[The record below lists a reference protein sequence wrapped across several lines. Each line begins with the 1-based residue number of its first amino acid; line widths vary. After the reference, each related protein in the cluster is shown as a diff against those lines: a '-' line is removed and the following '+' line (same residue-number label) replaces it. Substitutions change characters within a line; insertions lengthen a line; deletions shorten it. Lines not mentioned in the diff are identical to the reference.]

1 MCAPIPISLRSLP
14 LTTTVHSAKEN
25 SNNSMIIFNLSHS
38 MQMTGALNLEEKLTQ
53 TERLPDGWEDK
64 RMDVWVDGGR

>member
-1 MCAPIPISLRSLP
+1 
-14 LTTTVHSAKEN
+14 
-25 SNNSMIIFNLSHS
+25 MIIFNLSHS